1 MLRGWRLR
9 ASWPAPIHPE
19 LAAHTFGPGFL
30 VLIANFARRDSIDL
44 LQEKRKGC
52 AKLRRREA
60 SGERR
65 RARTGQGAQAR
76 VEEREPSGH

>member
-1 MLRGWRLR
+1 MKWLSLTN
-9 ASWPAPIHPE
+9 E
-19 LAAHTFGPGFL
+19 
-30 VLIANFARRDSIDL
+30 IAQDKVAIVADNSIDL

-52 AKLRRREA
+52 AKLRRRKA